1 VDDEPKILNVV
12 SAYLEK
18 EGYQVFTA
26 SNGKEALELA
36 ERKSP
41 DLIILDLRLPD
52 IAGEEVC
59 QRIRQKRDTPILML
73 TAKVEE
79 EDKIRGLAIG
89 ADDYLTK
96 PFSPRELVARVKA
109 ILRRVKVER
118 EPQRDIISFDNG
130 RLRIDIS
137 KHEVLINGKPL
148 SLTPNEFRLLIAL
161 ARYPGRVYTR
171 SELINKVQGYEY
183 EGNGKPLSLTPN
195 EFRLLIALARYPG
208 RVYTRSELINKVQG
222 YEYEGYDRTIDAHV
236 KNLRQKIEEDPKNPR
251 YILTVFGVGYKFGG
265 EEDAKTSLD

>member
-137 KHEVLINGKPL
+137 KHEVLM
-148 SLTPNEFRLLIAL
+148 
-161 ARYPGRVYTR
+161 
-171 SELINKVQGYEY
+171 
-183 EGNGKPLSLTPN
+183 NGKPLSLTPN

>member
-183 EGNGKPLSLTPN
+183 EG
-195 EFRLLIALARYPG
+195 
-208 RVYTRSELINKVQG
+208 
-222 YEYEGYDRTIDAHV
+222 YDRTIDAHV

>member
-1 VDDEPKILNVV
+1 MDDEPKILNVV

-137 KHEVLINGKPL
+137 KHEVLM
-148 SLTPNEFRLLIAL
+148 
-161 ARYPGRVYTR
+161 
-171 SELINKVQGYEY
+171 
-183 EGNGKPLSLTPN
+183 NGKPLSLTPN

>member
-1 VDDEPKILNVV
+1 MTVKKVLVVDDESKILHVI

-26 SNGKEALELA
+26 SKGKEALELT

-52 IAGEEVC
+52 IPGEEVC
-59 QRIRQKRDTPILML
+59 QRIRQRRDIPILML

-96 PFSPRELVARVKA
+96 PFSPRELVARVRA

-137 KHEVLINGKPL
+137 KHEVLMNGKPL
-148 SLTPNEFRLLIAL
+148 SLTPNEFRLL
-161 ARYPGRVYTR
+161 T
-171 SELINKVQGYEY
+171 
-183 EGNGKPLSLTPN
+183 
-195 EFRLLIALARYPG
+195 ALARYPG

>member
-1 VDDEPKILNVV
+1 MTVKKVLVVDDEPKITQVV

-26 SNGKEALELA
+26 SSGKEALECP
-36 ERKSP
+36 ERKAV

-52 IAGEEVC
+52 LPGEEVC
-59 QRIRQKRDTPILML
+59 RRIRQRRDTPILML

-96 PFSPRELVARVKA
+96 PFSPRELVARIRA
-109 ILRRVKVER
+109 ILRRVKGER
-118 EPQRDIISFDNG
+118 EPQRDIISFDQG
-130 RLRIDIS
+130 KLRIDVA
-137 KHEVLINGKPL
+137 KHEVFLNGEIIT
-148 SLTPNEFRLLIAL
+148 LTPNELRLLL
-161 ARYPGRVYTR
+161 
-171 SELINKVQGYEY
+171 
-183 EGNGKPLSLTPN
+183 
-195 EFRLLIALARYPG
+195 ALARYPG

-236 KNLRQKIEEDPKNPR
+236 KNLRHKIEEDPKKPK

-265 EEDAKTSLD
+265 EEDERDPLD

>member
-1 VDDEPKILNVV
+1 MDVKKVLVVDDESKILNVV

-26 SNGKEALELA
+26 SDGKAALELI
-36 ERKSP
+36 ERKFP

-52 IAGEEVC
+52 IPGEEVC
-59 QRIRQKRDTPILML
+59 QRIRQRRDTPVLML

-96 PFSPRELVARVKA
+96 PFSSRELVARVKA
-109 ILRRVKVER
+109 ILRRVKVEK

-130 RLRIDIS
+130 RLRIDMS
-137 KHEVLINGKPL
+137 KHEVLMNGKFL
-148 SLTPNEFRLLIAL
+148 SLTPNEFRLLI
-161 ARYPGRVYTR
+161 T
-171 SELINKVQGYEY
+171 
-183 EGNGKPLSLTPN
+183 
-195 EFRLLIALARYPG
+195 LARYPG

-236 KNLRQKIEEDPKNPR
+236 KNLRQKIEEDSKNPR
-251 YILTVFGVGYKFGG
+251 YILTVFGVGYRFGG